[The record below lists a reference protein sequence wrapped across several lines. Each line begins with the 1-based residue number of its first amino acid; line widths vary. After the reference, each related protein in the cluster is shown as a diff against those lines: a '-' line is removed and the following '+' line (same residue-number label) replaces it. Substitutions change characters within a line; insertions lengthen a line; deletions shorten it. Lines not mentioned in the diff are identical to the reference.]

1 MFSTV
6 VIAVAGVLLLV
17 ATVIPG
23 VRLYWPQHR
32 DPVRR
37 SDLGIALMTGALIA
51 FAVLAVQIMI
61 QIRSQRDANDRE
73 QQTDR
78 AALLLQLGRS
88 ANLAGLDLHEKD
100 LSNAYMKEKDLS
112 GANLEHTSMTSASL
126 QDSILIGANLSGA
139 TLDKARL
146 QRADLRYADLGG
158 ASLVRA
164 ELNGVNLNSAE
175 LTPGVDL
182 SQADLSNASAGA
194 DLRGAVLANTKLV
207 GAGLASANLQGADLT
222 GADLQFA
229 DLRGADLRGANL
241 VHAVNLEYA
250 KDLSGA
256 KFDGGTRWPPK
267 FTWPVTEVI
276 RPTCTKPMCALPTIP
291 LQVSELQQRLT
302 EMRERLASAADEG
315 KCLPGWLVEDRPGPR
330 EIRAYPPGDRAGFSV
345 SAAKTRGT
353 TMKHWAQTF
362 TELRNVHPMRA
373 ITGSARPAYAVRSVR
388 VENGHLDKEVHVW
401 FVRSGGWG
409 FHAWAEAPPALF
421 SMFEADFTRLFRAVG
436 VEGDLFPLLRGGKD
450 TCTT

>member
-1 MFSTV
+1 MFSTA
-6 VIAVAGVLLLV
+6 VIAVAGVLLLI

-61 QIRSQRDANDRE
+61 QIRSQRDANERE
-73 QQTDR
+73 AQAER

-88 ANLAGLDLHEKD
+88 ANLASLDLHEED
-100 LSNAYMKEKDLS
+100 LSNAYLKEKDLS
-112 GANLEHTSMTSASL
+112 GANLEHASMTSASL
-126 QDSILIGANLSGA
+126 QDSKLIGANLSGA
-139 TLDKARL
+139 TLDNARL
-146 QRADLRYADLGG
+146 HRADLRYADLGG

-164 ELNGVNLNSAE
+164 ELNGVNLNAAA
-175 LTPGVDL
+175 LTPSVDL

-194 DLRGAVLANTKLV
+194 DLRGAVLTDTTLI
-207 GAGLASANLQGADLT
+207 GTRLAQANLQGADFT

-241 VHAVNLEYA
+241 LHADNLEYA

-256 KFDGGTRWPPK
+256 KFDGGTRWPPT
-267 FTWPVTEVI
+267 FVWPVTEDS
-276 RPTCTKPMCALPTIP
+276 RPTCTKPVCALETSS
-291 LQVSELQQRLT
+291 LQVSQLQQRLIA
-302 EMRERLASAADEG
+302 MRERLASAADEG
-315 KCLPGWLVEDRPGPR
+315 KCLPGWLVEDRPGLG
-330 EIRAYPPGDRAGFSV
+330 EIHAYPPGDRAGFSI
-345 SAAKTRGT
+345 SAAKTST

-362 TELRNVHPMRA
+362 TELRNVHPIRA

-388 VENGHLDKEVHVW
+388 VENGQLDKEVHVW
-401 FVRSGGWG
+401 FVRGGGWG

-421 SMFEADFTRLFRAVG
+421 SLFEADFTKLFRAVG

-450 TCTT
+450 TCST